1 MISSRLDVLV
11 WYTKRLHI
19 ADYRV
24 ALQDMLAMELPYG
37 ERDRTASVDQY
48 ASIFPHAPTS
58 IVEEDLSTMG
68 AKQSGGWAAPF
79 QEKKKE
85 IGQTS
90 PGDIDDAAPVTTQVF
105 KAKLDQL
112 SSKAKLDQLSS
123 FRQLS
128 DVELQQL
135 GLAFY
140 APTSIVEEDL
150 STMESKQ
157 SGAGAAPFPCFGFT
171 TSKDKR
177 SFFCGDNFMDAVG
190 TCDLPYPSGLSSDCP
205 PTLTCFAHTTCD
217 KEGPEPMNNST
228 EPTGPDDLS
237 AFCGVCFDDATRSCS
252 LPCPSGMNID
262 CPDGMTCHPHASCQD
277 RDSFMCGTT
286 WDEAAATCSDPCLS
300 GEHSKEKKK
309 EIGQTSPGDID
320 DAATITTQVFKAK
333 LDQLSSFRQLSDVEL
348 EQLLVDV
355 KKLFDDATTI
365 TTQVFKAKLDQ
376 LSSFRQL
383 SEVKLEQLL
392 VDVKKLFDDAATI
405 TTQVFKAKLDQ
416 LSSFR
421 QLSEVK
427 LQQLLVDVK
436 KLFDDA
442 ATITTQVFKAKLDQL
457 SSSRQLSDVELEQLL
472 VDVKKL
478 FGGDETKSCSGTN
491 TEDDEGTIFSTD
503 EDQTQFTMD
512 ETQFGD
518 QTQFTVNEDQTQFT
532 IASDDQETQF
542 SSDSQSLLSLI
553 DTVFTLIDNVSVV
566 VPMKPW
572 KEYTDPTT
580 GRKYYSNGVI
590 TTWKRPDDGSSIIV
604 SASHRM
610 SAIKSQLKNEKKQ
623 FQLDST
629 AKNNGRFKSI
639 QERVGIKSFFKRK
652 K

>member
-150 STMESKQ
+150 STIEAKQ

-333 LDQLSSFRQLSDVEL
+333 LDQLSSFRQLSEVKL
-348 EQLLVDV
+348 QQLLVDV
-355 KKLFDDATTI
+355 KKL
-365 TTQVFKAKLDQ
+365 V
-376 LSSFRQL
+376 
-383 SEVKLEQLL
+383 
-392 VDVKKLFDDAATI
+392 DDAATI

-421 QLSEVK
+421 QLS
-427 LQQLLVDVK
+427 
-436 KLFDDA
+436 
-442 ATITTQVFKAKLDQL
+442 
-457 SSSRQLSDVELEQLL
+457 DVELEQLL

-478 FGGDETKSCSGTN
+478 LGGDETKSCSGTN